1 MEDYIKI
8 KTKMQLGKSSNI
20 RFVQDK
26 DIDDLKD
33 IKINTNK
40 TKLERIIEFLQ
51 TVKNPYMF
59 VVDGIKVK
67 FEFAKNGPNINDCIE
82 NLIKNKNI

>member
-20 RFVQDK
+20 KFAQEK
-26 DIDDLKD
+26 DIDELKN

-40 TKLERIIEFLQ
+40 TKLERIMEFLQ

-59 VVDGIKVK
+59 MINGIKVK
-67 FEFAKNGPNINDCIE
+67 FEFAKDGPDINDCIE
-82 NLIKNKNI
+82 NLIRNKNI

>member
-1 MEDYIKI
+1 MEDYIKL

-20 RFVQDK
+20 RFAQEK

-40 TKLERIIEFLQ
+40 TKMERIIEFLQ

-59 VVDGIKVK
+59 IVDGIKVK
-67 FEFAKNGPNINDCIE
+67 FEFAENGPNINECIE

>member
-40 TKLERIIEFLQ
+40 TKLERIMGFLQ

-59 VVDGIKVK
+59 IVDGIKVK
-67 FEFAKNGPNINDCIE
+67 FEFAKDGPNINDCIE

>member
-40 TKLERIIEFLQ
+40 TKLERIMEFLQ

-59 VVDGIKVK
+59 IVDGIKVK
-67 FEFAKNGPNINDCIE
+67 FEFAKDGPNINDCIE

>member
-8 KTKMQLGKSSNI
+8 KTKMQLGKNSNI
-20 RFVQDK
+20 RFAQEK
-26 DIDDLKD
+26 DIDELKN
-33 IKINTNK
+33 ITINTNK

-51 TVKNPYMF
+51 IVKNPYMF
-59 VVDGIKVK
+59 MIDGIKVK
-67 FEFAKNGPNINDCIE
+67 FEFTKDGPNIDDCME